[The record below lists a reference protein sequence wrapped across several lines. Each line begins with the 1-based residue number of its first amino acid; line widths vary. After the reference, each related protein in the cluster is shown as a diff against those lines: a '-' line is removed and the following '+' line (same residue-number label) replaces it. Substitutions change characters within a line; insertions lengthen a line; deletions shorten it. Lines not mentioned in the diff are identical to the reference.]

1 MTAVFLAPGDK
12 LVPGAREVLTDIF
25 KSCLH
30 SEQMLSLLPVK
41 PTKVM
46 EIYLSKEQINTQAP
60 GNLLHTFFT
69 HVRPP
74 KKALEDQL
82 TQVGALPCPWE
93 AAVGLAFVHLKELPF
108 PGSSQPKTLPFS
120 PPSQDSQK
128 IRGPQ
133 AEVRQEQI
141 QQGGQRTAPREGCQ
155 HQAAG
160 HQTSGQGEGCA
171 EQRQVRALASW
182 NGAIPGS
189 LLSSGET
196 AWTL

>member
-1 MTAVFLAPGDK
+1 MLLAMILAFLATGDK

-30 SEQMLSLLPVK
+30 SEQMLSLLPAK

-82 TQVGALPCPWE
+82 TQVGALPCPALGRQTCSVE
-93 AAVGLAFVHLKELPF
+93 GQKSDLGLTLVHLEELPF
-108 PGSSQPKTLPFS
+108 PDSSE
-120 PPSQDSQK
+120 QDF
-128 IRGPQ
+128 P
-133 AEVRQEQI
+133 A
-141 QQGGQRTAPREGCQ
+141 
-155 HQAAG
+155 
-160 HQTSGQGEGCA
+160 
-171 EQRQVRALASW
+171 
-182 NGAIPGS
+182 
-189 LLSSGET
+189 
-196 AWTL
+196 